1 MIEHIEELY
10 EMINKKQ
17 YDIDSLSR
25 LNNQIDCRFINVDL
39 TYLIMALRNG
49 DKEDVHLNAKVLKST
64 IQKVIDGIYGCR

>member
-25 LNNQIDCRFINVDL
+25 LNSLIDCRFINVDL
-39 TYLIMALRNG
+39 TFLIMALKSG
-49 DKEDVHLNAKVLKST
+49 DNEDVHFSAKVLKST